1 MSHPSLARLRIL
13 LTAQGIYYVLAGIWP
28 LVSLST
34 FESVT
39 GPKTDDWLV
48 HTVGV
53 LAAVIGATLLSGAR
67 RPSRVVVTLAVLS
80 ALGFAA
86 IELVYAL
93 AGVISSIYLA
103 DAAVELALATGLLAS
118 GRRPTPPGS

>member
-1 MSHPSLARLRIL
+1 VSHASLARLRLL
-13 LTAQGIYYVLAGIWP
+13 LTGQGVYYVLTGTWP
-28 LVSLST
+28 LVSMSA

-67 RPSRVVVTLAVLS
+67 RPSRVVVTLSVLS
-80 ALGFAA
+80 ALAFAA
-86 IELVYAL
+86 IDLVYAL

-103 DAAVELALATGLLAS
+103 DAAVELALAAGVLAS
-118 GRRPTPPGS
+118 RRGAA